1 MSELSNTFADFFGG
15 TDNDDYISPET
26 IEAADNRRKQEQ
38 ESRQDEAASIYVQR
52 RKKGFDRTGLTNR
65 EINLMI
71 EFGFAVEVNEET
83 ETEYASWKFVGE

>member
-1 MSELSNTFADFFGG
+1 MSDLTSTFADFFGD
-15 TDNDDYISPET
+15 TDNDDYIKPET
-26 IEAADNRRKQEQ
+26 IEAADARRKQEQ
-38 ESRQDEAASIYVQR
+38 EDRQDEASEIYVACR
-52 RKKGFDRTGLTNR
+52 RNHFDRTGLTNE